1 MGWTSQLSD
10 CGKSICQMCT
20 AATCHHQAV
29 WRKWNACSLLGRG
42 GRLRD
47 NILTQR
53 NGANL
58 VQTIRNSSM
67 ASHSH

>member
-1 MGWTSQLSD
+1 
-10 CGKSICQMCT
+10 MCT

-53 NGANL
+53 NGDNL
-58 VQTIRNSSM
+58 VQTIRDRSM